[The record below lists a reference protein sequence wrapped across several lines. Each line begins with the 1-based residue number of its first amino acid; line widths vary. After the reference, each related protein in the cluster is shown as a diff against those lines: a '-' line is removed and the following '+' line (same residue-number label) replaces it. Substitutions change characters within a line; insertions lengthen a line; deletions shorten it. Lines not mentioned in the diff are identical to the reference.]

1 MASGVSTALFSAEL
15 TAFAAAVGAGPR
27 KQIVLVL
34 DCAGWHTS
42 PKLTVPAH
50 VHLVVLP
57 PHSPEL
63 NPAEHLWPLS
73 DTPLVNQHFA
83 TLDDLE
89 EAQMRRCAVL
99 EHRPELVR
107 STACFHWW
115 PRRVSKLQHCCPT

>member
-34 DCAGWHTS
+34 DGAGWHTS

-115 PRRVSKLQHCCPT
+115 PRRVSKLQHC